1 MKSVIAAVI
10 LLMACHARC
19 DKVCQAPQSEAV
31 YYWTGSNW
39 DFYVVNDY
47 DQGLVLKVSGDDP
60 NGDRWVLA
68 NVKTGVVYLN
78 TPEGGCH
85 YQQFLPEHIELF
97 YQCLPENAEL
107 VRSGFL
113 DFYYM
118 PTNGAITFL
127 AGMKALPDTDYYVR
141 HFSRYQSD
149 IVEESLTYSVLYKF
163 SMGISDPT
171 VLDKDLSVCVEG
183 PLDENLYY
191 VKDYVANK
199 A

>member
-1 MKSVIAAVI
+1 MLYVFQIISFEHDLGHRSRDTRRDKMKSVIATVI

-39 DFYVVNDY
+39 DFYVINDY

-85 YQQFLPEHIELF
+85 YQQFLPEHIEVTWASLYRNF
-97 YQCLPENAEL
+97 
-107 VRSGFL
+107 
-113 DFYYM
+113 
-118 PTNGAITFL
+118 TI
-127 AGMKALPDTDYYVR
+127 
-141 HFSRYQSD
+141 FS
-149 IVEESLTYSVLYKF
+149 IIF
-163 SMGISDPT
+163 
-171 VLDKDLSVCVEG
+171 
-183 PLDENLYY
+183 
-191 VKDYVANK
+191 
-199 A
+199 